1 MIKRTIYDWQCRS
14 RSLKL
19 GERTLVMG
27 ILNVTPD
34 SFSDGGHFVEPTAA
48 VDHALEMAAQ
58 GADIIDIGGE
68 STRPGADPVSTA
80 EEIRRTVPI
89 IAKIREQSDIPL
101 SIDTM
106 KADVAMEAVAAGAVI
121 INDVSAFE
129 ADARMAEVAADT
141 EAGVVLMHMKGTPR
155 TMQAHPEYGNVTEEV
170 RDYMKSRADV
180 AIQHGVARNR
190 IVIDP
195 GIGFGK
201 STEHNLKLLRGLP
214 VLTGCGYPLLV
225 GASRKSFIGQLT
237 GRTAPADRRAGS
249 LGAAAWAVANGAHI
263 LRVHDVLDTC
273 DVCRMLDTF
282 ICGDE

>member
-1 MIKRTIYDWQCRS
+1 MNKRTIHDWPCRS

-34 SFSDGGHFVEPTAA
+34 SFSDGGTFIDPNAA
-48 VDHALEMAAQ
+48 VDHALEMIAQ

-68 STRPGADPVSTA
+68 STRPGADPVSA
-80 EEIRRTVPI
+80 EDEIRRTVPVI
-89 IAKIREQSDIPL
+89 EKIREQSNIPI
-101 SIDTM
+101 SIDTT
-106 KADVAMEAVAAGAVI
+106 KSDVARLALEAGADI
-121 INDVSAFE
+121 INDISAFE
-129 ADARMAEVAADT
+129 SDPAMAELAA
-141 EAGVVLMHMKGTPR
+141 ESGAGVILMHMKGSPR
-155 TMQAHPEYGNVTEEV
+155 TMQSNPVYGNVIEEV
-170 RDYMKSRADV
+170 RDYLTSRIDM

-201 STEHNLKLLRGLP
+201 TLGHNLALLRGLP
-214 VLTGCGYPLLV
+214 ALAECGYPLLV

-237 GRTAPADRRAGS
+237 GRTAPIARRAGS
-249 LGAAAWAVANGAHI
+249 LGAAAWVVVNGAHI

-282 ICGDE
+282 ISGDE